1 MIKKMMFATLF
12 TLIMLSPLYTLE
24 KEPVIYLEFKDF
36 SNVLMQLQR
45 DRHYRDFMA
54 SSVVK
59 WYQNTRLGLKF
70 PKRLDEFE
78 EILGFSLSLK
88 NLETL
93 LGKETGIWLFD
104 IGELKLL
111 LITKISKSDYLK
123 SSLARSRESF
133 GEGII
138 DTVTYYFK
146 KDQSGNKEIDFAFID
161 GNLILSNEPN
171 EFELFLKRLL
181 MDRNFLEWKK
191 EDFLGWL
198 NRPLDS
204 DYDVLLQL
212 SPESIRNTYFTSYW
226 FYNNKAELKEWF
238 DRGVIT
244 VKKEKGIIEENR
256 FYKIVEGFTFD
267 SVSLKKTEELFSIT
281 PQNVDLVR
289 ILPVFG
295 EELENEIKRLLKKGK
310 AADSIFLK
318 VEEMKPLCFGHFVK
332 LKDGKILPELE
343 EGIAIVVEKPDKEIK
358 ELFDSFFPVNLRNN
372 ELFSR
377 NMVDFSMEGDIL
389 FFSNVKDFFKHREA
403 IKKEGTTFYSWIN
416 LEGFGE
422 GYKKEIELLKGSE
435 RWRSYEDRDFFEKN
449 IGDLMKILSSY
460 IKTVEKKGR
469 VTNGKIMEE
478 IIYTIEYN

>member
-1 MIKKMMFATLF
+1 MIKKMIFAALF
-12 TLIMLSPLYTLE
+12 TLIMLSSLYPLE

-36 SNVLMQLQR
+36 SNVLRELQR

-59 WYQNTRLGLKF
+59 WYRNTRLGLKF

-88 NLETL
+88 NIETL
-93 LGKETGIWLFD
+93 SGKETGIWLFD

-111 LITKISKSDYLK
+111 LITKVSRSDYLR
-123 SSLARSRESF
+123 SNLAQSRESF
-133 GEGII
+133 GEGRI

-146 KDQSGNKEIDFAFID
+146 KDPSGNKEIDFAFFD
-161 GNLILSNEPN
+161 ENLILSNEPD
-171 EFELFLKRLL
+171 EFELFLKRIIK
-181 MDRNFLEWKK
+181 DSNFMEWKK

-198 NRPLDS
+198 DSPLDTN
-204 DYDVLLQL
+204 YDILLYL

-226 FYNNKAELKEWF
+226 FYNNKAELQEWF

-244 VKKEKGIIEENR
+244 VRKEGGRIEENR
-256 FYKIVEGFTFD
+256 VYNIIEGFTFD

-281 PQNVDLVR
+281 PQDVDLIK

-295 EELENEIKRLLKKGK
+295 EELENGIKRLLKRGT
-310 AADSIFLK
+310 AGDSIFLK
-318 VEEMKPLCFGHFVK
+318 VEEMKPLCFGNFVK
-332 LKDGKILPELE
+332 IKDGKILPELE
-343 EGIAIVVEKPDKEIK
+343 EGITIVVEKPDKNIK
-358 ELFDSFFPVNLRNN
+358 ELFNSFFPVNLRNN
-372 ELFSR
+372 ELFSK

-389 FFSNVKDFFKHREA
+389 FFSNEKDFFKHREA

-416 LEGFGE
+416 FEGFGE
-422 GYKKEIELLKGSE
+422 GYKKEIELIKDSG

-449 IGDLMKILSSY
+449 ISDLIKILSSY

-478 IIYTIEYN
+478 VIYTIK

>member
-1 MIKKMMFATLF
+1 MIKKKMFVTFFA
-12 TLIMLSPLYTLE
+12 LIMLSSLYPLE

-36 SNVLMQLQR
+36 SNVLRELQR

-88 NLETL
+88 NVETL
-93 LGKETGIWLFD
+93 SGKETGIWLFD

-123 SSLARSRESF
+123 SSLARSMESF
-133 GEGII
+133 GEGRI

-146 KDQSGNKEIDFAFID
+146 KDPSGNKEIDFAFFD
-161 GNLILSNEPN
+161 ENLILSNEPD
-171 EFELFLKRLL
+171 EFELFLKRLIK
-181 MDRNFLEWKK
+181 DSNFMEWKK

-198 NRPLDS
+198 DSSLDTN
-204 DYDVLLQL
+204 YDILLYL

-226 FYNNKAELKEWF
+226 FYNNKAELQEWF
-238 DRGVIT
+238 DRGVVT
-244 VKKEKGIIEENR
+244 VRKEGRRIEENR
-256 FYKIVEGFTFD
+256 VYNIIEGFTFD

-281 PQNVDLVR
+281 PQDVDLIR

-295 EELENEIKRLLKKGK
+295 EELENEIKRLLKRGT
-310 AADSIFLK
+310 AGDSIFLK
-318 VEEMKPLCFGHFVK
+318 VEEMKPLCFGNFVK
-332 LKDGKILPELE
+332 IKDGKILPELE
-343 EGIAIVVEKPDKEIK
+343 EGIAIVVEKPDKDIK
-358 ELFDSFFPVNLRNN
+358 DFFNSYFPVNLRNN
-372 ELFSR
+372 ELFSK

-389 FFSNVKDFFKHREA
+389 FFSNVKDFFKHRET
-403 IKKEGTTFYSWIN
+403 IKKEGIAFYSWIN

-449 IGDLMKILSSY
+449 IGALMKILSSY

-478 IIYTIEYN
+478 VIYTIK